1 MVSDKQ
7 WESNEI
13 SMWVNNDESLHEL
26 ARQSESSNDFFDVL
40 EMIGVYQ
47 IGGIKITPQNVRE
60 SWEDAKMTNDS
71 RELTHAEMQTVYEQ
85 NLKDFQR
92 LQRKALVLEILN
104 EMDVPDMRKDLNKI
118 GNLRWL
124 QRNLLIRNGNH
135 PRAVEVVET
144 ITKMARD
151 KNKENQKVMKLPI
164 IPGG

>member
-1 MVSDKQ
+1 
-7 WESNEI
+7 
-13 SMWVNNDESLHEL
+13 
-26 ARQSESSNDFFDVL
+26 
-40 EMIGVYQ
+40 
-47 IGGIKITPQNVRE
+47 
-60 SWEDAKMTNDS
+60 MTNENK
-71 RELTHAEMQTVYEQ
+71 ELTHAEMQKVYEQ

-104 EMDVPDMRKDLNKI
+104 EMDVPETRKDLNKI

>member
-1 MVSDKQ
+1 
-7 WESNEI
+7 
-13 SMWVNNDESLHEL
+13 
-26 ARQSESSNDFFDVL
+26 
-40 EMIGVYQ
+40 
-47 IGGIKITPQNVRE
+47 
-60 SWEDAKMTNDS
+60 MTNDS

-92 LQRKALVLEILN
+92 LQAEEKKAQLAEMLE
-104 EMDVPDMRKDLNKI
+104 EMDVPDIRKDLNKI

-144 ITKMARD
+144 IAKMARE
-151 KNKENQKVMKLPI
+151 KNKENQQVRKLPV

>member
-1 MVSDKQ
+1 
-7 WESNEI
+7 
-13 SMWVNNDESLHEL
+13 
-26 ARQSESSNDFFDVL
+26 
-40 EMIGVYQ
+40 
-47 IGGIKITPQNVRE
+47 
-60 SWEDAKMTNDS
+60 MTNDS

-144 ITKMARD
+144 ITKMARE
-151 KNKENQKVMKLPI
+151 KRQQNQRVVK
-164 IPGG
+164 IPAIPEG

>member
-1 MVSDKQ
+1 
-7 WESNEI
+7 
-13 SMWVNNDESLHEL
+13 
-26 ARQSESSNDFFDVL
+26 
-40 EMIGVYQ
+40 
-47 IGGIKITPQNVRE
+47 
-60 SWEDAKMTNDS
+60 MTNDFK
-71 RELTHAEMQTVYEQ
+71 ELTHAEMREVYEQ

-92 LQRKALVLEILN
+92 LQRKALVLEMLN
-104 EMDVPDMRKDLNKI
+104 EMDVPETRKNLNELA
-118 GNLRWL
+118 NLRWL

>member
-1 MVSDKQ
+1 
-7 WESNEI
+7 
-13 SMWVNNDESLHEL
+13 
-26 ARQSESSNDFFDVL
+26 
-40 EMIGVYQ
+40 
-47 IGGIKITPQNVRE
+47 
-60 SWEDAKMTNDS
+60 MTNENK
-71 RELTHAEMQTVYEQ
+71 ELTHAEMQKVYEQ

-135 PRAVEVVET
+135 PRAVEVVEV
-144 ITKMARD
+144 IAKMARD
-151 KNKENQKVMKLPI
+151 KNKENQQVRKLPV

>member
-1 MVSDKQ
+1 
-7 WESNEI
+7 
-13 SMWVNNDESLHEL
+13 
-26 ARQSESSNDFFDVL
+26 
-40 EMIGVYQ
+40 
-47 IGGIKITPQNVRE
+47 
-60 SWEDAKMTNDS
+60 MTNDS

-135 PRAVEVVET
+135 PKAVEVVEV
-144 ITKMARD
+144 IAKMARE
-151 KNKENQKVMKLPI
+151 KREQNQRVVKLPA
-164 IPGG
+164 IPEG

>member
-1 MVSDKQ
+1 M
-7 WESNEI
+7 
-13 SMWVNNDESLHEL
+13 
-26 ARQSESSNDFFDVL
+26 ANDF
-40 EMIGVYQ
+40 
-47 IGGIKITPQNVRE
+47 K
-60 SWEDAKMTNDS
+60 
-71 RELTHAEMQTVYEQ
+71 ELTHAEMQAVYEQ
-85 NLKDFQR
+85 NLKDFER

-104 EMDVPDMRKDLNKI
+104 EMDVPETRKDLNKI